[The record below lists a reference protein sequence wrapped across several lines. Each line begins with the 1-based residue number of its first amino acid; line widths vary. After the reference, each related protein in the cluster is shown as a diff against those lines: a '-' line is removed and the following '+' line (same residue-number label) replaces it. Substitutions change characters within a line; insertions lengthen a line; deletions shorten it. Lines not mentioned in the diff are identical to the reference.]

1 MPLDDDD
8 NPTAAPAA
16 QPQNDSGAGD
26 EAEDEGLFDMRLFA
40 SMFNKKGV
48 ASQAV
53 RKGQKDFESHG
64 TRAQE
69 NALETSRQVIEEVLS
84 YSRVHRDAWSKGWYF
99 PDYWPET
106 LQAAEAGD
114 ASGLAR
120 PEYLREFLA
129 ETGPM
134 YAKERVVVVEDLK
147 GPQAKS
153 MGRVVRGLKAPRPA
167 VGKLWLLPE
176 EALFLV
182 ERGSLDLWW
191 PYRELGDILPPPESK
206 AAEEHVH
213 DAGQTEDADGKA
225 DDEFKTGVP
234 LSLQAAYALFI
245 GMDGERG
252 KITLPKYQVY
262 SHLRRLGYYVQRAPP
277 PAADPAPQ
285 PQPARRSLWQ
295 WLVSLLDRPAPAP
308 PPCGPLVRPG
318 VYRQYS
324 LVYKQLE
331 LLARYQ
337 PSPAAQEP
345 VAPADP
351 YKVHWHVWKPSKHPS
366 LRVTE
371 LPPPDIRIA
380 VADARDDAVPSFEE
394 VSALLDSAPY
404 DPPDPKTMGGPGRLY
419 QRLRHGYR
427 NVLVAVVDRGLV
439 NFMRLGQAAFGEE
452 RLYERFDN
460 RGGFRGGKRGGGV
473 DGAGAAQGG
482 GGAAG
487 DGRNAGSVVALR
499 EWTASTGYPDQR
511 VQK

>member
-16 QPQNDSGAGD
+16 QLQNDSGAGD

-84 YSRVHRDAWSKGWYF
+84 YSRVHRDTWSKGWYF

-106 LQAAEAGD
+106 LQAVEGGD
-114 ASGLAR
+114 TSGLAK
-120 PEYLREFLA
+120 PEYLQEFLA
-129 ETGPM
+129 ETGPI

-147 GPQAKS
+147 GPQGKS
-153 MGRVVRGLKAPRPA
+153 MGRVIRGLKAPRPA

-176 EALFLV
+176 EALFVV

-213 DAGQTEDADGKA
+213 GAEQTEAAPEEATDEDS
-225 DDEFKTGVP
+225 DDEFETGVP

-277 PAADPAPQ
+277 DAADPAPQ
-285 PQPARRSLWQ
+285 PQPQPTRKSLWQ
-295 WLVSLLDRPAPAP
+295 WLVSLLDRPAPTP
-308 PPCGPLVRPG
+308 PPCGPLVRSG

-331 LLARYQ
+331 LLTRYR
-337 PSPAAQEP
+337 PSPVAQEP
-345 VAPADP
+345 VAPGDP
-351 YKVHWHVWKPSKHPS
+351 YKIHWHVWKPSKHPN
-366 LRVTE
+366 LRVTD

-380 VADARDDAVPSFEE
+380 VADARDDPVPSFEE
-394 VSALLDSAPY
+394 VSALLDSTPY
-404 DPPDPKTMGGPGRLY
+404 DAPDPKTMGGPGRLY

-427 NVLVAVVDRGLV
+427 NVLIAVVDRGL
-439 NFMRLGQAAFGEE
+439 N
-452 RLYERFDN
+452 
-460 RGGFRGGKRGGGV
+460 
-473 DGAGAAQGG
+473 
-482 GGAAG
+482 
-487 DGRNAGSVVALR
+487 
-499 EWTASTGYPDQR
+499 
-511 VQK
+511 

>member
-16 QPQNDSGAGD
+16 QLQNDSGAGD

-53 RKGQKDFESHG
+53 RRGQKDFESHG

-69 NALETSRQVIEEVLS
+69 DALETSRRVIEEVLA

-99 PDYWPET
+99 PDYWAET
-106 LQAAEAGD
+106 LRAIEEDGD

-129 ETGPM
+129 ETGPI

-147 GPQAKS
+147 GSQAKS
-153 MGRVVRGLKAPRPA
+153 MGRVIRGLKAPRPA

-191 PYRELGDILPPPESK
+191 PFRELKDVLPPPSEGK

-213 DAGQTEDADGKA
+213 DPEQTEADPGEDS
-225 DDEFKTGVP
+225 DDEFETGVP
-234 LSLQAAYALFI
+234 LSLQAAYAFFI
-245 GMDGERG
+245 GLDGERG

-262 SHLRRLGYYVQRAPP
+262 AHLRRLGYYVQRAPP
-277 PAADPAPQ
+277 DAADAAPE
-285 PQPARRSLWQ
+285 PQTAGKSLWQ
-295 WLVSLLDRPAPAP
+295 WLVSLLDRPAPTP
-308 PPCGPLVRPG
+308 PPYGPLVRPG
-318 VYRQYS
+318 LYRQYTH
-324 LVYKQLE
+324 VYKQLE
-331 LLARYQ
+331 LLARYR

-345 VAPADP
+345 AAPEDP
-351 YKVHWHVWKPSKHPS
+351 YKVHWHVWKPSKHPK
-366 LRVTE
+366 LRVTD

-380 VADARDDAVPSFEE
+380 VADARDDAVPSLEE
-394 VSALLDSAPY
+394 VAALLDSTPY
-404 DPPDPKTMGGPGRLY
+404 DPPDPKTTGGPGRLY
-419 QRLRHGYR
+419 QRLRHGHR
-427 NVLVAVVDRGLV
+427 NVLIAVVDRGLV
-439 NFMRLGQAAFGEE
+439 NFMRFGQAAFGEE
-452 RLYERFDN
+452 TLYERFDN
-460 RGGFRGGKRGGGV
+460 RGGIRGGKRGGRG
-473 DGAGAAQGG
+473 GRGRGG
-482 GGAAG
+482 GGR
-487 DGRNAGSVVALR
+487 GRGR
-499 EWTASTGYPDQR
+499 GR
-511 VQK
+511 

>member
-8 NPTAAPAA
+8 NPTAAPAV
-16 QPQNDSGAGD
+16 QLQNDSGAGD

-48 ASQAV
+48 SSQAV

-84 YSRVHRDAWSKGWYF
+84 YSRVHRDTWSKGWYF

-106 LQAAEAGD
+106 LQAVEDGD
-114 ASGLAR
+114 TSGLAR
-120 PEYLREFLA
+120 PEYLQEFLA
-129 ETGPM
+129 ETGPI
-134 YAKERVVVVEDLK
+134 YAKERVAVVEEMK

-153 MGRVVRGLKAPRPA
+153 MGRVIRGLKAPRPA

-191 PYRELGDILPPPESK
+191 PFRELGEILPPPESK
-206 AAEEHVH
+206 VAEGTVH
-213 DAGQTEDADGKA
+213 DAEQTKADSGEEA
-225 DDEFKTGVP
+225 DEGSDDEFDAGVP

-277 PAADPAPQ
+277 DATNLVPQ
-285 PQPARRSLWQ
+285 PQPAGKSLWQ
-295 WLVSLLDRPAPAP
+295 WLVSLLDRPAPTP
-308 PPCGPLVRPG
+308 PPYGPLVRPG

-324 LVYKQLE
+324 LIYKQLE
-331 LLARYQ
+331 LLVRYQ
-337 PSPAAQEP
+337 PTAAPQEQ
-345 VAPADP
+345 VAPEGA
-351 YKVHWHVWKPSKHPS
+351 YKVHWHVWKPSKHPN
-366 LRVTE
+366 LRVTD

-380 VADARDDAVPSFEE
+380 VADARDDPVPSFEE
-394 VSALLDSAPY
+394 VSALLDSTPY
-404 DPPDPKTMGGPGRLY
+404 DPPDLNTMGGPGRLY

-427 NVLVAVVDRGLV
+427 NVLIAVVDRGLV
-439 NFMRLGQAAFGEE
+439 NFMRFGQAAFGEE

-460 RGGFRGGKRGGGV
+460 RGGFRGGKRGGR
-473 DGAGAAQGG
+473 GG
-482 GGAAG
+482 RGRGGR
-487 DGRNAGSVVALR
+487 GRGR
-499 EWTASTGYPDQR
+499 GR
-511 VQK
+511 